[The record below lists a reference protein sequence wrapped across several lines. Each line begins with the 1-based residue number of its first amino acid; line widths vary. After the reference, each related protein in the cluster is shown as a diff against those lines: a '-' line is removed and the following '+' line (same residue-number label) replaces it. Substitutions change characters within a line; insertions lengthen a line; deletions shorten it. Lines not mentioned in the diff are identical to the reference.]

1 MAGYNLLA
9 SFGCIPVPRS
19 HAWAKSLEAKD
30 SNCSRMCL
38 WVFSLKLH
46 PPRIKK
52 TPMSLETRWGN
63 KQSLFSSILLGE
75 KQLKRRERFGS
86 GPSTSPPLSVI
97 SFWGAIS
104 VAWLWMWWTAPP
116 PEATPSR
123 WRSSNAIHP
132 WLHIAVS
139 AIPESRPWRAPP
151 WPTSA
156 PRATQ
161 LTTAVTCRTSAG
173 HCRVALQ

>member
-1 MAGYNLLA
+1 MAGYNPFSPIRMHPSSQGPMPEPNHWRQRTATVLA
-9 SFGCIPVPRS
+9 CACGFFLSSSISPT
-19 HAWAKSLEAKD
+19 
-30 SNCSRMCL
+30 
-38 WVFSLKLH
+38 
-46 PPRIKK
+46 KK
-52 TPMSLETRWGN
+52 TPMSLETTWGN
-63 KQSLFSSILLGE
+63 KQVLFSSILLGE
-75 KQLKRRERFGS
+75 KTIKRRERFTWTLHS
-86 GPSTSPPLSVI
+86 SPLSVI
-97 SFWGAIS
+97 PFWGAIS
-104 VAWLWMWWTAPP
+104 VTWLWMWWTVPP